1 MLEYDSIQDFSY
13 NPFTCKCTPISVGYD
28 GANCEVRTIPN
39 SSPYFV
45 KMYHAPIENS
55 PSYTDIYIGA
65 TQLTEIAATQCPA
78 NNQYRVNYVE
88 KGRGIAEFHPNQKGC
103 EACLCYCHV
112 GTMLSKDALDVR
124 LNVYCGVNCAL
135 CAYASACCAI
145 YACAS
150 NSRALYAQAN
160 YYAICAKTNCN
171 YGIYTCA
178 GLCYGFYSR
187 ANCDYG
193 IQTLAVR
200 DIGIHATANRCVG
213 IYASAGCNFGLQAM
227 ATCCY
232 GICSCANCFGIWS
245 SANDN
250 LGVVGVSANFYGV
263 CGCSAC
269 YGVCGVGT
277 TARPVSGNGAYHD
290 SVSNRNLKVN
300 KESVCILDCYKA
312 NPDFKV
318 QKWQYSDTNQKG
330 FDYFIS
336 PYAEDIRN
344 VFGLTYEDSG
354 IYQLD
359 GIALGASV
367 ELYHRLIQ
375 VENRLQK
382 LERCA

>member
-13 NPFTCKCTPISVGYD
+13 NPFTCVCTPISVGYD
-28 GANCEVRTIPN
+28 GADCEVRTIPN
-39 SSPYFV
+39 SSPYFI

-65 TQLTEIAATQCPA
+65 TQLTEIAATQCPT

-135 CAYASACCAI
+135 CAYASACYAI
-145 YACAS
+145 YACAACYYGVYG
-150 NSRALYAQAN
+150 RASIHYGVYGKADHN
-160 YYAICAKTNCN
+160 YGVYGKADCN
-171 YGIYTCA
+171 YGVH
-178 GLCYGFYSR
+178 G
-187 ANCDYG
+187 
-193 IQTLAVR
+193 
-200 DIGIHATANRCVG
+200 
-213 IYASAGCNFGLQAM
+213 
-227 ATCCY
+227 
-232 GICSCANCFGIWS
+232 CANCSYGVQGQ
-245 SANDN
+245 AN
-250 LGVVGVSANFYGV
+250 LCYGV
-263 CGCSAC
+263 CGYAAC
-269 YGVCGVGT
+269 YYGVYGRASIHYGVYGCAPTYGVCGVGS
-277 TARPVSGNGAYHD
+277 TAHPVSGNGAYYN
-290 SVSNRNLKVN
+290 STSNRNLKVN

-318 QKWQYSDTNQKG
+318 QRWQYSDTNQKG

-336 PYAEDIRN
+336 PYAEDIRD

-367 ELYHRLIQ
+367 ELYHRLVQ